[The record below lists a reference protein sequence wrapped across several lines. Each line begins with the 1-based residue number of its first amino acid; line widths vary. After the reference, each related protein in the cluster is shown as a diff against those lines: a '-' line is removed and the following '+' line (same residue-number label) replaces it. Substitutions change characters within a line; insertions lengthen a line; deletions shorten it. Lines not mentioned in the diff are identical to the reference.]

1 MPPSKKGKV
10 VAGQRDRKLDAA
22 FRSTVRSA
30 LKGIPV
36 DEWQAYVPP
45 GLLSREVMEAAFD
58 AYQQVRREVKV
69 QGRCGERSAPRSAV
83 CYMKLSEAIGWYL
96 RLSDGI
102 RSYEGNGSLRSP
114 FPSSPR
120 RLAVWPLTALVSSL
134 TSRRCIRLGYLSIGS
149 LKRSVRSLGL
159 RTSCRRLM

>member
-83 CYMKLSEAIGWYL
+83 CYMKLSEAIGWYPKL
-96 RLSDGI
+96 
-102 RSYEGNGSLRSP
+102 
-114 FPSSPR
+114 
-120 RLAVWPLTALVSSL
+120 
-134 TSRRCIRLGYLSIGS
+134 
-149 LKRSVRSLGL
+149 
-159 RTSCRRLM
+159 